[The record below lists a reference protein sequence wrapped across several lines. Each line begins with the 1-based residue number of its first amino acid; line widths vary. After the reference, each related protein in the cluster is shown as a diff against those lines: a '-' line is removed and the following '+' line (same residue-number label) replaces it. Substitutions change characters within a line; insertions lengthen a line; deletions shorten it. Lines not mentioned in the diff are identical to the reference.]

1 MPKKKSKD
9 LELNFKSAYDLW
21 VERQNINRLETG
33 TPIDELIGGGI
44 EEGDVVEFYGEFGAG
59 KSQISFTL
67 TVIVAGELNSKVVFI
82 DCENTFKPER
92 IAEIAKSRGYDPEKV
107 LNNILVLQPISVEA
121 QLEALN
127 HIPKKANPKLIVVD
141 GVTTLFREEYI
152 GRGMLAERQG
162 LLRKFLRSLKDYVRE
177 HKMYGVVTNQVY
189 GNPESSPFLPLE
201 YKELAVGGHSLY
213 HAIDNRIFVRKAQ
226 HGTRI
231 ARLVDSSRFPMQ
243 ERPFRIT
250 EKGIEDVKG
259 NEREG

>member
-1 MPKKKSKD
+1 LPRKKKKD
-9 LELNFKSAYDLW
+9 EKIELNFKSAYEIWL
-21 VERQNINRLETG
+21 ERQNLPRLETG

-44 EEGDVVEFYGEFGAG
+44 EAGEVIEFYGEFGAG

-67 TVIVAGELNSKVVFI
+67 SVIVAGELDQDVVFI

-92 IAEIAKSRGYDPEKV
+92 IAEIAKSRGYDPEKI
-107 LNNILVLQPISVEA
+107 LNHIHVLQPISVEA
-121 QLEALN
+121 QLESLN
-127 HIPKKANPKLIVVD
+127 QIPKEVSPELIIVD

-177 HKMYGVVTNQVY
+177 HKIYGVVTNQVY
-189 GNPESSPFLPLE
+189 GNPDSSPFLPLE

-213 HAIDNRIFVRKAQ
+213 HSIDNRIFVRKAQ
-226 HGTRI
+226 RGTRI
-231 ARLVDSSRFPMQ
+231 ARLVDSSRYPMQ

-250 EKGIEDVKG
+250 DKGVEPIGED
-259 NEREG
+259 